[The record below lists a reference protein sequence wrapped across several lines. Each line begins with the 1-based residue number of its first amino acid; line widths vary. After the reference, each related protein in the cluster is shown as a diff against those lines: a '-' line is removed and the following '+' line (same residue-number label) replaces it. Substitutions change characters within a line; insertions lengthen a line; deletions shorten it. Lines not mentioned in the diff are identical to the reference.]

1 MLSKPSSMVI
11 LTHKVC
17 LPRLEG
23 CVNREKRLLL
33 CNKSMLECCAIVPG
47 SLKQVEEEEKRV
59 LMEADDSDDS
69 IDAGLRKV
77 PHNVIKIK
85 YLLPG

>member
-1 MLSKPSSMVI
+1 
-11 LTHKVC
+11 
-17 LPRLEG
+17 
-23 CVNREKRLLL
+23 
-33 CNKSMLECCAIVPG
+33 MLEFWDSVVG
-47 SLKQVEEEEKRV
+47 NLKQVEEEEKRV

-85 YLLPG
+85 YLLPGWESCLNHP